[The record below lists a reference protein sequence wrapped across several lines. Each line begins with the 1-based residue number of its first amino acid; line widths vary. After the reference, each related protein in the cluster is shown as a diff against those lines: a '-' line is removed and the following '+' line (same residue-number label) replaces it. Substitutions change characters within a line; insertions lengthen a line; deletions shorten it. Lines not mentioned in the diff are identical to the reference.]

1 MKGKEREPGKRE
13 FQLPVIDEPNALND
27 KYICIFVF
35 KDSKSVSWI
44 SN

>member
-13 FQLPVIDEPNALND
+13 FQLIDEPNALND

-35 KDSKSVSWI
+35 KDSKFVSWI